1 MSENPQ
7 PQEAPVPGLLGG
19 QARVPQP
26 SGQYPWRWTTITV
39 CFCAGFILVALGLFN
54 FAAVGYN
61 VRSSYFDEFKDSK
74 GVEWKNKLNIKY
86 TGKCELE
93 SFDSSANPRYPP
105 EDNSIH
111 CDSSNIVLGGIY
123 RTNNAIFA
131 LNVESL
137 RDPVTTAPLGSAN
150 YSGDVL
156 DSCRVNRI
164 YMMAEYATHEV
175 KYRAQVACRNPSTL
189 FVNFTVDSVIS
200 IRAGVP
206 NGIVNVD
213 TLGRLEDE
221 QSRPWA
227 DSRRTISARGS
238 RHFGSFVGDQW
249 LGDESLGRVGDPLS
263 TAEDLPLVLSG
274 LASADGAY
282 IQSRDGSAFESQ
294 GVSLSVRA
302 ALRNFAV
309 AFHSAILVD
318 VGSTVALDKNIL
330 TNPSALQSRIQTREI
345 KNVYDPDHGS
355 ANGLDFSVPVA
366 PYLASSPGDFRLP
379 IAARQ
384 SGSQAHCDAD
394 RGCAGRDHVDVYG
407 RLGYLADW
415 DDVPGK
421 GTFREWKLLSVPA
434 CDTYN
439 HARVPAVPTS
449 PKLANT
455 PGDRDDSMTEDHHH
469 LDSTSTSSSTFPI
482 ASTAAPPVGG
492 GATCVQRCL
501 AEAANVGCIGGA
513 DLTCVCAS
521 GPYFEY
527 SAHMLLRLEC
537 LANATPTSGHDSRT
551 TAHAHAHTDPEAHAD
566 YHRTPAPPTTQ
577 TVILTSSVVVTD
589 PEALLPPSLLD
600 SPPFGPTNRE
610 ARPPWSAGS

>member
-1 MSENPQ
+1 MPSLEY
-7 PQEAPVPGLLGG
+7 PVT
-19 QARVPQP
+19 R
-26 SGQYPWRWTTITV
+26 QYPWRWTTITV

-221 QSRPWA
+221 QSRPEAVATSVLYALGLDVLGSVFYAAPRVPSSSSVTNGSATSLWA
-227 DSRRTISARGS
+227 E
-238 RHFGSFVGDQW
+238 W
-249 LGDESLGRVGDPLS
+249 DPLS

-345 KNVYDPDHGS
+345 LKTFMIQTNGS

-384 SGSQAHCDAD
+384 VGDTNAARLVQRYLCHSLVLKPTATLI
-394 RGCAGRDHVDVYG
+394 VDVLVATMSMFMVG
-407 RLGYLADW
+407 WGISQIGMMYLA
-415 DDVPGK
+415 K
-421 GTFREWKLLSVPA
+421 EHSVNGNYCPCPA

-455 PGDRDDSMTEDHHH
+455 PGDRDDSMTEYGW
-469 LDSTSTSSSTFPI
+469 TS
-482 ASTAAPPVGG
+482 A
-492 GATCVQRCL
+492 R
-501 AEAANVGCIGGA
+501 
-513 DLTCVCAS
+513 DL
-521 GPYFEY
+521 P
-527 SAHMLLRLEC
+527 R
-537 LANATPTSGHDSRT
+537 
-551 TAHAHAHTDPEAHAD
+551 
-566 YHRTPAPPTTQ
+566 
-577 TVILTSSVVVTD
+577 
-589 PEALLPPSLLD
+589 
-600 SPPFGPTNRE
+600 
-610 ARPPWSAGS
+610 